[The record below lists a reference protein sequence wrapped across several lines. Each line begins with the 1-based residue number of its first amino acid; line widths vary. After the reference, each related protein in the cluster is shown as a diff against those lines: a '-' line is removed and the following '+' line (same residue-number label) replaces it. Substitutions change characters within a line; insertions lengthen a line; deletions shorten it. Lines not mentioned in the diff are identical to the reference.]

1 MRALAFSPGS
11 PDARIALGKYQ
22 LEVRRDAEA
31 ALRELVAAQ
40 KDKPNDAELL
50 ATVAEAQW
58 DLRADTSAVAI
69 QAGALALDP
78 RSVTKTLALAEMHEY
93 LRRYDDAARLYDQ
106 AIQLDSTSPG
116 PYIAK
121 ARLHL
126 LRDGD
131 LARAR
136 AVVREAARRV
146 DSMTLVKTAVTNEAT
161 WLALGMLDES
171 YQRALLTLPVDAFTM
186 PAWHAMV
193 NGYTYRALGDSARA
207 RAYYDTAL
215 VAARAGRRDRPPMG
229 YGSNQLAERG
239 AGTQGLGVRA
249 HAQGP
254 GRGGFPTS
262 PRGRRRVHGSA
273 LRLRRGLRC
282 GRCRADEGGPPPR

>member
-1 MRALAFSPGS
+1 
-11 PDARIALGKYQ
+11 
-22 LEVRRDAEA
+22 
-31 ALRELVAAQ
+31 LVAAQ
-40 KDKPNDAELL
+40 KDKPNDADLL

-58 DLRADTSAVAI
+58 DLRADTSAVAT
-69 QAGALALDP
+69 QASALVLDP
-78 RSVTKTLALAEMHEY
+78 QSVTKTLTLAEMHEY

-106 AIQLDSTSPG
+106 AIQLDSSSPG

-131 LARAR
+131 LTRAR

-161 WLALGMLDES
+161 WFALGMLDES

-186 PAWHAMV
+186 PVWHAMA
-193 NGYTYRALGDSARA
+193 NGYTYRAWGDSARA

-215 VAARAGRRDRPPMG
+215 VAARAR
-229 YGSNQLAERG
+229 LAETGHPWDMVVTSWPSAVLGHRAEAYELMRKG
-239 AGTQGLGVRA
+239 LAGVASRRRREALDEYMARLYVFAGDYDAAVVELTKEGRLPGDLTIPWLRA
-249 HAQGP
+249 DPFWDPLRADPRFQQLVA
-254 GRGGFPTS
+254 
-262 PRGRRRVHGSA
+262 RGR
-273 LRLRRGLRC
+273 
-282 GRCRADEGGPPPR
+282 